1 MNQPE
6 ALILLRKA
14 LDNSS
19 VDFRE
24 GQWEAIDSVVNKNKK
39 LLLVQRTGWGKS
51 IVYFLSTRILRD
63 RGKGITIIISPLLA
77 LMRNQIEA
85 AERIGIRAAT
95 INSANTDDWENIKNE
110 VLHDKV
116 DVLLI
121 SPERLANDNFI
132 ETVLLPLSD
141 DIGLFVVDEAH
152 CISDWGHD
160 FRPDYR
166 RIVNILKRVPE
177 NLPIL
182 ATTATA
188 NNRVVKD
195 VEQQLSNFEISRGP
209 LARESLYLQT
219 LRLPDQA
226 QRLAWLAEHI
236 PNFPGTGIIYTLTKR
251 DAEIVSGWLRHN
263 NINAEPYYSNVK
275 NDDYPDS
282 NLYRQAMEE
291 KLLKNEIKALVAT
304 SALGMGYDKPDLGF
318 VIHYQAPGS
327 VVSYYQQVGRAG
339 RAIDKAYGILL
350 TGKEDVDIHEYFRRK
365 AFPDEKEV
373 LEILNLL
380 EKYEGLSVIAI
391 QAHINLSKGNIEKV
405 LKILS
410 VENPAPVIKQGSKY
424 YRTPVKFKMDKNRI
438 EFLTHQKEKEWLQ
451 MQEYIDHNECLMN
464 FLQKALDDPTYQ
476 KCNNCENCKSLIS
489 IPADF
494 KRELA
499 NDAYRFIRRN
509 EMPLNLKIQVAPD
522 SFPVYG
528 FTGNLHPSL
537 RGETG
542 RILSRW
548 GDAGWGHVVA
558 DGKHNNHFDDELVGA
573 VVEMIKD
580 RWSPSPMPLYV
591 TCVPS
596 LNHIDLVPDFSKRVA
611 DKLGLKFLN
620 IIKKVKNNSQQ
631 KFMQNRF
638 NQCLNLDGVFIIE
651 SNLNGSPVFLMDDIV
666 DSCWTLTIITALLKQ
681 AGAGPVFPI
690 ALASTATG
698 Q

>member
-1 MNQPE
+1 MNQSE
-6 ALILLRKA
+6 ALILLRRV
-14 LDNSS
+14 LNNTS

-51 IVYFLSTRILRD
+51 IVYFLSTRIFRD

-85 AERIGIRAAT
+85 AERIGIRATT
-95 INSANTDDWENIKNE
+95 INSANTDDWEKIKDE

-121 SPERLANDNFI
+121 SPERLANDEFI
-132 ETVLLPLSD
+132 ETVLLPLSA

-166 RIVNILKRVPE
+166 RIVNILKRVPA

-195 VEQQLSNFEISRGP
+195 VKQQLSNFEISRGS
-209 LARESLYLQT
+209 LVRKSLYLQT

-226 QRLAWLAEHI
+226 QRLAWLADHI
-236 PNFPGTGIIYTLTKR
+236 PNIPGTGIIYTLTKR
-251 DAEIVSGWLRHN
+251 DAEIVSGWLKHN
-263 NINAEPYYSNVK
+263 DINAEPYYSDVK

-282 NLYRQAMEE
+282 NLCRLAMEE
-291 KLLKNEIKALVAT
+291 KLLKNEIKILVAT

-350 TGKEDVDIHEYFRRK
+350 TGKEDDDIHEYFRRK

-380 EKYEGLSVIAI
+380 ENHEGLSIIAI
-391 QAHINLSKGNIEKV
+391 QEQINLSYGNMAKV
-405 LKILS
+405 LKLLS

-424 YRTPVKFKMDKNRI
+424 YRTPVKFKMDKDRI
-438 EFLTHQKEKEWLQ
+438 EFLIHQKEKEWLQ
-451 MQEYIDHNECLMN
+451 MQGYIDHNECLMN
-464 FLQKALDDPTYQ
+464 FLQIALDDPTNQ
-476 KCNNCENCKSLIS
+476 KCNNCENCKPLIS
-489 IPADF
+489 LPTDS
-494 KRELA
+494 KKELV
-499 NDAYRFIRRN
+499 NEAYRFIRQN
-509 EMPLNLKIQVAPD
+509 EMPLVLKIQVAPN
-522 SFPVYG
+522 SFPAYG
-528 FTGNLHPSL
+528 FKGNLHTSL

-558 DGKHNNHFDDELVGA
+558 DGKHNNHFDDELVDA
-573 VVEMIKD
+573 VVEMIED
-580 RWSPSPMPLYV
+580 RWNPSPMPLYV

-596 LNHIDLVPDFSKRVA
+596 LNHIDLVPDFSKRFA
-611 DKLGLKFLN
+611 DKLGLEFLN
-620 IIKKVKNNSQQ
+620 IIEKVKNNSQQ

-638 NQCLNLDGVFIIE
+638 NQCLNLDGAFIIE
-651 SNLNGSPVFLMDDIV
+651 GNLDGSPVFLIDDIV

-681 AGAGPVFPI
+681 AGAGSVFPI

>member
-1 MNQPE
+1 MKQTE

-14 LDNSS
+14 LNNLS
-19 VDFRE
+19 VDFRS

-63 RGKGITIIISPLLA
+63 KGKGITIIISPLLA

-95 INSANTDDWENIKNE
+95 INSANTDDWENIKDK
-110 VLHDKV
+110 VLSDEV

-195 VEQQLSNFEISRGP
+195 VKQQLSNFEICRGS
-209 LARESLYLQT
+209 LVRKSLYLQT

-236 PNFPGTGIIYTLTKR
+236 QNIPGTGIIYTLTKR
-251 DAEIVSGWLRHN
+251 DAEIVSGWLKHN
-263 NINAEPYYSNVK
+263 DINAEPYYSDVK
-275 NDDYPDS
+275 NNDYPDS
-282 NLYRQAMEE
+282 NLCRLAMEE

-350 TGKEDVDIHEYFRRK
+350 TGKEDDDIHEYFRRK

-380 EKYEGLSVIAI
+380 ENHEGLSVITI
-391 QAHINLSKGNIEKV
+391 QEYINLSYGNIEKV
-405 LKILS
+405 LKLLS
-410 VENPAPVIKQGSKY
+410 VENPAPIIKQGSKY
-424 YRTPVKFKMDKNRI
+424 YRTPVKFKMDRDRI

-464 FLQKALDDPTYQ
+464 FLQIALDDPTEQ
-476 KCNNCENCKSLIS
+476 KCNNCENCKPAIS
-489 IPADF
+489 ISADS
-494 KRELA
+494 KKELA
-499 NDAYRFIRRN
+499 YEAYRFIRQN
-509 EMPLNLKIQVAPD
+509 EIPLILKIQVAPD

-528 FTGNLHPSL
+528 FKGNLHISF

-548 GDAGWGHVVA
+548 RDAGWGHVVA
-558 DGKHNNHFDDELVGA
+558 DGKHNNHFDDELVDA
-573 VVEMIKD
+573 VAEMIEE
-580 RWSPSPMPLYV
+580 RWNPSPMPLYI

-596 LNHIDLVPDFSKRVA
+596 LNHIDLVPDFSKRIA
-611 DKLGLKFLN
+611 DKLGLEFLN
-620 IIKKVKNNSQQ
+620 IVKKVKNNSQQ

-638 NQCLNLDGVFIIE
+638 NQCSNLDGAFTIE
-651 SNLNGSPVFLMDDIV
+651 GNLDGSPVFLIDDIV
-666 DSCWTLTIITALLKQ
+666 DACWTLTIITALLKQ